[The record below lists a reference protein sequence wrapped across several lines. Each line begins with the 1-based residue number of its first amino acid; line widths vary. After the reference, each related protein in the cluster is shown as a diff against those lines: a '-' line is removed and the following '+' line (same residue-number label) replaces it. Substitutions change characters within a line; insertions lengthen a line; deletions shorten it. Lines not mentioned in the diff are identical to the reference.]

1 MRWAAHMA
9 RGGEETRIKFLWRS
23 LKEWDD
29 LENLGM
35 DGLIML
41 KWILNGMGEHGQDA
55 SSLEQEQVH
64 TVKIFQ
70 VTENMRNFWLAEGL
84 SAFQTYL
91 VKLAI

>member
-1 MRWAAHMA
+1 
-9 RGGEETRIKFLWRS
+9 
-23 LKEWDD
+23 
-29 LENLGM
+29 M

-70 VTENMRNFWLAEGL
+70 VTENMRNF
-84 SAFQTYL
+84 
-91 VKLAI
+91 